1 MSIDEAARVA
11 GGGPS
16 EEELRAS
23 LEESRRRLA
32 AVLSEVAD
40 GITVQRPDGRLV
52 YANVAAART
61 LGYDSPEELLAV
73 PPEELLSG
81 FELFDEERRPLQP
94 AELPGRLALTGVVA
108 AERLVLYRLRATG
121 EERWALVR
129 ARPIMGEDGSV
140 EAAVNVFH
148 DISERRR
155 REETVQF
162 VSDAGVLLSST
173 LDVEATLASVA
184 RLAVPRI
191 ADWCIVYM
199 REDDGSIR
207 RLAIEHAG
215 GDAEAVGEVL
225 DRYPL
230 DVDADVGVP
239 LVVRTG
245 QTLLLADVSAT
256 GLMADVVDPEGLSAE
271 LKHIELASYLCVPLI
286 ARGRTLG
293 AISLLS
299 SESGRRFGPDEKEL
313 AEQLAGRAALAVDNG
328 RLYREAER
336 AAARERQRSEQLLRL
351 SQAALLVNAAGD
363 LDELLAVVTTRARE
377 IVGAVSAVTT
387 IEAAEGE
394 ATLRAVAGHGNPPAE
409 SAFLVAPLLARDGR
423 TLGSIEL
430 VGSAADPF
438 SAEDEAILVQ
448 LAQMASVAVENFR
461 AEAERERLVA
471 ELRSQGALLEAVLR
485 QLPSGVIIAAP
496 DGGVVMSNDQAS
508 EIFQEEFE
516 VASFSRRDAYAGYHP
531 DGRQYETGEWPLA
544 RAVEHGESAAGEEIE
559 IKRADGTRRVIEVSA
574 APVREGEKVIAAVT
588 TFSDVTDRARAAQRL
603 RFLAEASTVLGSSLD
618 YERTLG
624 DVAELAVPAHAD
636 WCSISVLEDDGAIKV
651 VSWTHSEPEKK
662 RWAAEM
668 RQRRQV
674 RLEDATPTA
683 EVIRNGLPVLIREIT
698 DEVVAR
704 YRPEDA
710 ELAQAMGVRSVLV
723 VPCTS
728 GAGTL
733 GSIMF
738 VSAESGRAF
747 DDDDVLLARE
757 LGRRAGAAIENARL
771 YRAMEQRARAA
782 EALEFVGEGVL
793 LVAGDGIVRLWNPQ
807 AEAITGLAVRDVEG
821 RPAAEAI
828 PGWEELSALVPVVDA
843 VDALRSRSHVVP
855 LAVEGADLWLAMS
868 GVRFPDGTVY
878 AFRDITEER
887 RLERMKSDFVSTV
900 SHELR
905 TPLAAIYGAALT
917 LRRADMPL
925 PDDQRQELLAVISDE
940 ADRLARIVNDILWTS
955 RIESGAMQVQI
966 ESCDAVE
973 LASSVVQAARLHLPA
988 GVALDLT
995 GGPELRV
1002 AADPDK
1008 VRQVLANLV
1017 DNAVKYSPGGGR
1029 VEVALVRH
1037 NGAIR
1042 FAVSDEGLGIP
1053 ATERERVFEKFY
1065 RLDPDLTRGVGGTG
1079 LGLFICRE
1087 LARRMDGWIW
1097 IEGREPRGSTV
1108 VLELPAG

>member
-1 MSIDEAARVA
+1 MSIDQAARVA

-16 EEELRAS
+16 DEEL
-23 LEESRRRLA
+23 RRLA
-32 AVLSEVAD
+32 AVLGEVAD

-52 YANVAAART
+52 YANDAAAQT
-61 LGYDSPEELLAV
+61 LGFDSPEALLALSPDELLG
-73 PPEELLSG
+73 G
-81 FELFDEERRPLQP
+81 FELFDEQRRPLP
-94 AELPGRLALTGVVA
+94 ATELPGRLALTGVVA
-108 AERLVLYRLRATG
+108 PERLVLYRIRATG
-121 EERWALVR
+121 EERWSLVR
-129 ARPIMGEDGSV
+129 ARPIVAEDGSV
-140 EAAVNVFH
+140 EAAVIVFH
-148 DISERRR
+148 DVSERRR

-162 VSDAGVLLSST
+162 VSDASVLLSST
-173 LDVEATLASVA
+173 LDIEATLASVA

-199 REDDGSIR
+199 REEDGSIR

-215 GDAEAVGEVL
+215 GDAEVVGEVL

-230 DVDADVGVP
+230 DVEAEVGVP

-256 GLMADVVDPEGLSAE
+256 GLMADVVDPEGLAAE

-328 RLYREAER
+328 RLYREAEQ
-336 AAARERQRSEQLLRL
+336 AAARERRRSEQLLRL

-363 LDELLAVVTTRARE
+363 LDELLAVVTSRARE
-377 IVGAVSAVTT
+377 IVGAPSAVTT
-387 IEAAEGE
+387 IGDAAEGE
-394 ATLRAVAGHGNPPAE
+394 QTVKAVAGVGPPPDEA
-409 SAFLVAPLLARDGR
+409 SFLVAPLLARDGT
-423 TLGSIEL
+423 TLGAIEL
-430 VGSAADPF
+430 VGSAAHPF
-438 SAEDEAILVQ
+438 TAEDEAILVQ

-471 ELRSQGALLEAVLR
+471 ELRSQVALLEAVLR

-516 VASFSRRDAYAGYHP
+516 VASFTRQDAYAGFHP
-531 DGRQYETGEWPLA
+531 EGRQYETGEWPLA
-544 RAVEHGESAAGEEIE
+544 RAVEHGESVAGEEIE
-559 IKRADGTRRVIEVSA
+559 IQRADGSRRVIEVSA
-574 APVREGEKVIAAVT
+574 APVRERDRVIAAVT
-588 TFSDVTDRARAAQRL
+588 TFSDVTDRARAVQRL

-618 YERTLG
+618 YERTLEE
-624 DVAELAVPAHAD
+624 VSELAVPAHAD
-636 WCSISVLEDDGAIKV
+636 WCSISVLDDDGAIKV
-651 VSWTHSEPEKK
+651 VSWTHRDPEKR
-662 RWAAEM
+662 RWAHEM

-674 RLEDATPTA
+674 RLDDATPTA
-683 EVIRNGLPVLIREIT
+683 EVIRNGLPLLIREIT

-710 ELAQAMGVRSVLV
+710 ELVAAMGVRSILA

-738 VSAESGRAF
+738 VSAESGREF

-793 LVAGDGIVRLWNPQ
+793 LVAGDGTVRIWNPQ

-843 VDALRSRSHVVP
+843 ADALRSRSHVVP
-855 LAVEGADLWLAMS
+855 FVVEGVELWLAMS

-887 RLERMKSDFVSTV
+887 GLERMKSDFVSTV

-973 LASSVVQAARLHLPA
+973 LAFSVVQAARLHLPA

-995 GGPELRV
+995 GGPDLRV

-1029 VEVALVRH
+1029 VEVALARH
-1037 NGAIR
+1037 DGAIR

-1053 ATERERVFEKFY
+1053 AAERERVFEKFY

-1108 VLELPAG
+1108 VLELPAV